1 MAVDMIWKGYYIMM
15 VIEWYF
21 LAGFFMVALLYASVG
36 HGGAS
41 GYLALMSF
49 FCITPEL
56 MSASALILNLL
67 VSGLAFFQFHKKG
80 YFSWNLTWPF
90 LVMSIPAAFLGGLIK
105 INPQTYTILLM
116 IILVYASIRL
126 MMTTI
131 MQNKGIIVFK
141 QPSIIMA
148 IAVGTV
154 IGLISGIV
162 GVGGGIFLSPIL
174 ILLCWADAKST
185 SATSACFIW
194 CNSLAG
200 LAGRLF
206 SKSLVFENTLQ
217 FMPIVCVAFIGGW
230 LGSYLGANK
239 FTSKALRVV
248 LALVLMLAVGKMVQK
263 L

>member
-1 MAVDMIWKGYYIMM
+1 MIF
-15 VIEWYF
+15 VEWYI
-21 LAGFFMVALLYASVG
+21 LAGFLMVALLYASVG

-90 LVMSIPAAFLGGLIK
+90 LATSIPAAFLGGLIK
-105 INPQTYTILLM
+105 INPKTYTILLM
-116 IILVYASIRL
+116 IVLVYVSARL

-131 MQNKGIIVFK
+131 MQNKGTIVFK
-141 QPSIIMA
+141 QPSMVMA
-148 IAVGTV
+148 IGVGAV

-162 GVGGGIFLSPIL
+162 GVGGGIFLSPML
-174 ILLCWADAKST
+174 ILLHWADTKST

-206 SKSLVFENTLQ
+206 LKPLALENTLQ

-230 LGSYLGANK
+230 WGAYLGANQ